1 MVTTPRCNYSLEEV
15 IGTPKSREL
24 KYQALRLYH
33 SNQISL
39 NDIKAQF
46 RITRTATFDEYSSQS
61 DQKDAIGTQDRLEKI
76 KKLTMT
82 RSEAVLEKQLAMRV
96 KPRLTATRDE
106 EIS

>member
-1 MVTTPRCNYSLEEV
+1 MS
-15 IGTPKSREL
+15 TPKSREL

-76 KKLTMT
+76 KKLTRHVAKPYLRNNSLCVLSQDSQQLET
-82 RSEAVLEKQLAMRV
+82 RK
-96 KPRLTATRDE
+96 
-106 EIS
+106 